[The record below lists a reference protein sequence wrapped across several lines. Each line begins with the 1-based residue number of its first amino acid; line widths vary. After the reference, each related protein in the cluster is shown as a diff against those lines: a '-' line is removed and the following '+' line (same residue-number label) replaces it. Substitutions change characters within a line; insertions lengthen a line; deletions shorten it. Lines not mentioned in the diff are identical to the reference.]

1 MYCMYHNKTRFF
13 DTSNMYSTVFVYMYS
28 VVGANVEFG
37 DGVDGDG

>member
-1 MYCMYHNKTRFF
+1 MYCMYHNKTPFF
-13 DTSNMYSTVFVYMYS
+13 DTSNMYSTVFVYS